1 MAQSFFECIGRTPF
15 GSLLA
20 FILVIVGA
28 GVFCGTLYRALT
40 LVIEGILV
48 QLFGFTLS
56 WLEVVQIMFMVIG
69 IVMGVFTILLLVFA
83 FLATGA
89 TRQNVYSGA
98 KCIMGGRISAGFFI
112 FMSFILS
119 VAWIAITCIS
129 MIPVL
134 FYVAID
140 TICNREIYSHTAQE
154 LQDMNYCFELSRFG
168 IYRRAAG
175 QAADPSSGSDK
186 LCEHTELRT
195 MCNRVTEA
203 GPLFCVAFGS
213 SALILL
219 GMIIFLICLAAN
231 YTRIKISKEL
241 TQYRDAV
248 EMEELDVNTNYDNHK
263 GPPPYLIDTRSST
276 S

>member
-1 MAQSFFECIGRTPF
+1 MAGFFECLGRTPF

-20 FILVIVGA
+20 FIMVIVGA
-28 GVFCGTLYRALT
+28 AVFCGTLYRALT

-56 WLEVVQIMFMVIG
+56 WLEVVQIMFVVIG
-69 IVMGVFTILLLVFA
+69 VVMGVFTIILLVFA

-112 FMSFILS
+112 LISFILS
-119 VAWIAITCIS
+119 VAWIAITCIA

-134 FYVAID
+134 FYAAVGAICD
-140 TICNREIYSHTAQE
+140 REIYSHTAQE
-154 LQDMNYCFELSRFG
+154 LDDMKYCFELSRFG
-168 IYRRAAG
+168 IYRWPEG
-175 QAADPSSGSDK
+175 QAVDSSSGSDR

-195 MCNRVTEA
+195 MCDRVMEA
-203 GPLFCVAFGS
+203 GPLFCVALGS
-213 SALILL
+213 SVIILL

-248 EMEELDVNTNYDNHK
+248 EMEELDVNTNYDSQK
-263 GPPPYLIDTRSST
+263 GPPPYLIDARSS
-276 S
+276 SS

>member
-1 MAQSFFECIGRTPF
+1 MAGFFECIGRTPF

-20 FILVIVGA
+20 FIMVIVGA
-28 GVFCGTLYRALT
+28 AVFCGTLYRALT

-48 QLFGFTLS
+48 QLFGFTLA
-56 WLEVVQIMFMVIG
+56 WLEIVQIMFVVIG
-69 IVMGVFTILLLVFA
+69 VVMGVFTILLLVFA
-83 FLATGA
+83 FLATGS
-89 TRQNVYSGA
+89 TRQNIYSGA

-112 FMSFILS
+112 FISYILS
-119 VAWIAITCIS
+119 MAWIAISCIA

-134 FYVAID
+134 LYIA
-140 TICNREIYSHTAQE
+140 TYGICEREIYSHTAQE
-154 LQDMNYCFELSRFG
+154 LTDMSYCFNLTRFG
-168 IYRRAAG
+168 FYRSAEG
-175 QAADPSSGSDK
+175 QDPDSGSDR
-186 LCEHTELRT
+186 LCEHSELRT

-203 GPLFCVAFGS
+203 GPLFVVAFA
-213 SALILL
+213 SAIIVLL

-248 EMEELDVNTNYDNHK
+248 EMEDLDVNTHYDPQK
-263 GPPPYLIDTRSST
+263 GPPPYLISSRSST